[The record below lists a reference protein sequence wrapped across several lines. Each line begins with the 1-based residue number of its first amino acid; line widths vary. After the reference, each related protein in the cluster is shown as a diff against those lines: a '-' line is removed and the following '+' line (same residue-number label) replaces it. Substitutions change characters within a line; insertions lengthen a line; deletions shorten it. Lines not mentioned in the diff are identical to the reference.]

1 MVIYVGGGDS
11 GTGIVSIGS
20 GKDYSTISAWIVSLS
35 DGTYSSGDD
44 IIGELYDSSY
54 DETFNIGDAPFSIGG
69 LSSVTLRANS
79 AYKHDGT
86 PDSGVKITYSGSV
99 SNGSAPYIVSYDS
112 STYGEYKVRIEDIE
126 FADFNHSNDVHA
138 YGFLLSAKT
147 TVVSRCL
154 VNNFTSHASS
164 TKLFRVFRQGKPR
177 IQDCMVFNCGKT
189 WGAGGVSA
197 NVQAFNL
204 DNSTA
209 AKVYNSTVYNIF
221 DSSVNTVW
229 GAFYGEYINTI
240 IVDAGTCFRTVSG
253 SSNSNNMS
261 SDSTAPGANSI
272 ANKSAGT
279 LFISTTQGSEDLHLK
294 GLAPAL
300 RRGLDL
306 GTSYDVQHDIDGY
319 DRDSSV
325 SAWDM
330 GADQCD
336 ACKTS
341 AIKAN
346 GRLSL
351 GFSSNQAVSSF
362 NLSDF

>member
-1 MVIYVGGGDS
+1 MVVYVGNT
-11 GTGIVSIGS
+11 GTVGIGS
-20 GKDYSTISAWIVSLS
+20 GKDYSTIAAWISSLS

-54 DETFNIGDAPFSIGG
+54 DETFNIGDDPFSIGG
-69 LSSVTLRANS
+69 LNSVTLRANS
-79 AYKHDGT
+79 AHKHDGT
-86 PDSGVKITYSGSV
+86 PDSGVKITYSGSA
-99 SNGSAPYIVSYDS
+99 SDSSAPYRVSYDS
-112 STYGEYKVRIEDIE
+112 YTYGEYKVKIEDIE
-126 FADFNHSNDVHA
+126 FADFNHSADVHA

-147 TVVSRCL
+147 TIMSRCL

-164 TKLFRVFRQGKPR
+164 TKRFRVFKQGKPR
-177 IQDCMVFNCGKT
+177 IQNCMVFNCGKT
-189 WGAGGVSA
+189 WGTGGVSA

-204 DNSTA
+204 DSTA
-209 AKVYNSTVYNIF
+209 ESKIYNSTVYNIF
-221 DSSVNTVW
+221 DSSFNTVW

-240 IVDAGTCFRTVSG
+240 IVDAGICFRVVSG
-253 SSNSNNMS
+253 SSNSNNLS
-261 SDSTAPGANSI
+261 SDSTAPGVNSI

-294 GLAPAL
+294 GLASAL

-306 GTSYDVQHDIDGY
+306 GTSYDIQYDIDEY